1 MKTDLLLNIQQT
13 LAKYLEPS
21 DLLDAVLAL
30 LPQLGADFGSVV
42 AQTGDGSIYFRST
55 LPGQEDLLGPA
66 GRRFARK
73 LLAEGLEGRIL
84 RGGQP
89 EVVEDLSADPRR
101 YRAAYLID
109 GCCGAAFLP
118 FSLPRLQG
126 QGVLILGSERPAA
139 FSPADLPLLQAV
151 ARHIGFAL
159 ESTLLYRIQHD
170 STTQLSLINEVSRA
184 ATSILNTNL
193 MLTTVAQAIQRS
205 FGFHSVRIY
214 RQMPDAPLTLVALT
228 DLQGRTV
235 LPARETPAPSP
246 FVERAVAQSQTLVAN
261 DVKADPAYSPPPE
274 GRKIR
279 SRLAI
284 PIKLGAKVVGAME
297 LDSTRLDAFPPSLVA
312 AMETLSDQLAVAME
326 NALLYDELNQTIN
339 ELLALNR
346 ITQSVSASLDFQQT
360 LTLITRHVTAM
371 LNVAAT
377 SVVLRDDDAGEVWFA
392 AAWGEGA
399 KAVLGRRLPLGEG
412 IVGWVAQHGKPL
424 IVPDV
429 RDDPRFYPEMDRQ
442 SGFHTQSILCV
453 PLQSKGRL
461 IGAIEAMNKL
471 DGGFTEHDLNRLT
484 ALTAPAA
491 TAIEHAQLYRQLA
504 QRMAQVDALR
514 AFNQNV
520 IENITNGLIALDGKG
535 TITVCNKAAAALLGL
550 RADEVIGQP
559 VDAALRRFPQ
569 LADALARPLC
579 DPAKPFQQE
588 MEIDHWDGSR
598 LTVAVTTA
606 AMPGGVVGLLEDLTA
621 LKTLEA
627 ERRRLDRL
635 AVLGEMSAVVA
646 HELRNPIAGI
656 AAGVNYLTR
665 QPTATPEDRQAGQMI
680 LKEVERVHR
689 IVEDILLIAR
699 PLKLNRESQPLPP
712 LLQTVCDRQRP
723 ALQKANI
730 RLSLT
735 LPDDLPSLPL
745 DRARMEQVLH
755 NLLDNAI
762 HAMPEGGA
770 IRITAEHDP
779 AAGEVILRVQD
790 TGPGIAAAEPQQI
803 FEPFFTTK
811 TRGTGLGLALSRR
824 IVEAHGGSI
833 SIASGGEGATFE
845 IRLPTGNRLTEKG
858 TSP

>member
-1 MKTDLLLNIQQT
+1 MKTDFVLNLQQT
-13 LAKYLEPS
+13 LAQYLEPS
-21 DLLDAVLAL
+21 DLLDAILAL

-42 AQTGDGSIYFRST
+42 AQTGDGSIYFRSS
-55 LPGQEDLLGPA
+55 LPGQEDLVGPA

-73 LLAEGLEGRIL
+73 LLAEGLEGRVL
-84 RGGQP
+84 RSGQP

-109 GCCGAAFLP
+109 GCHGAVLLP
-118 FSLPRLQG
+118 FALPRLKG
-126 QGVLILGSERPAA
+126 GGLLILGSERPAA
-139 FSPADLPLLQAV
+139 FSAENLPLLQAV

-159 ESTLLYRIQHD
+159 ESTLLYCIQRD
-170 STTQLSLINEVSRA
+170 STAQLRLINEVSRA
-184 ATSILNTNL
+184 ATSILNINL
-193 MLTTVAQAIQRS
+193 MLSTVAQAIQRS
-205 FGFHSVRIY
+205 FGFYNVRIY
-214 RQMPDAPLTLVALT
+214 RQQPDAPLTLAALT
-228 DLQGRTV
+228 DLRGRTV
-235 LPARETPAPSP
+235 LPAREAPAPSP
-246 FVERAVAQSQTLVAN
+246 FVERAVAQSRTLVAN
-261 DVKADPAYSPPPE
+261 DAKADPAYTPPPE
-274 GRKIR
+274 ERKIR
-279 SRLAI
+279 SCLAI
-284 PIKLGAKVVGAME
+284 PIKLGAKIVGAME

-312 AMETLSDQLAVAME
+312 AMETLCDQLAVAME

-346 ITQSVSASLDFQQT
+346 ITQSVSATLDFQQT
-360 LTLITRHVTAM
+360 LTLIARHVTAM

-399 KAVLGRRLPLGEG
+399 EAVLNRRLSLGEG
-412 IVGWVAQHGKPL
+412 IVGWVALHGKPL
-424 IVPDV
+424 IVPNV
-429 RDDPRFYPEMDRQ
+429 WDDPRFYPEMDRQ

-453 PLQSKGRL
+453 PLQVKGRL

-471 DGGFTEHDLNRLT
+471 DGEFTDHDLNRLT

-491 TAIEHAQLYRQLA
+491 TAIEHAQLYNQLA

-520 IENITNGLIALDGKG
+520 IENMTTGLIALDGEG
-535 TITVCNKAAAALLGL
+535 AITVCNKAAAALLGL

-559 VDAALRRFPQ
+559 VRDALSRFPP
-569 LADALARPLC
+569 LADALCQPLHNP
-579 DPAKPFQQE
+579 DVPFQQE
-588 MEIDHWDGSR
+588 LEIDHWDGSR
-598 LTVAVTTA
+598 LTVAVTAT
-606 AMPGGVVGLLEDLTA
+606 AMPAADPPLTGVVGLLEDLTA

-665 QPTATPEDRQAGQMI
+665 QRTATPEDRQAGQMI

-699 PLKLNRESQPLPP
+699 PLKLIRQPQPLSS
-712 LLQTVCDRQRP
+712 LLQTVCQRQQA
-723 ALQKANI
+723 ALQQANI
-730 RLSLT
+730 RLTLS
-735 LPDDLPSLPL
+735 LPDDLPPLWL

-762 HAMPEGGA
+762 HAMPEGGE

-790 TGPGIAAAEPQQI
+790 TGPGIAAEPQQI

-824 IVEAHGGSI
+824 IIEAHGGSI
-833 SIASGGEGATFE
+833 GVTSDDGGATFE
-845 IRLPTGNRLTEKG
+845 IRLPCAEG
-858 TSP
+858 